1 METQNEK
8 GGSMGSGRSKGSSQ
22 SEGPGKMNTGSSSG
36 SGASG
41 SSGSGASSGSTR
53 SSSSEGPG
61 KMNTGSAAV
70 TGASGTMGQGGTTGS
85 FGSTGTSG
93 RSMGDSTGTSTA
105 TKTRSRQRQSNKGD
119 GMFSDGINKNQVLTA
134 LGVVAGGALLYKGAK
149 ALVGSGKSPSYD
161 KKAIIDIKTSVTV
174 KRPKEEL
181 YSYWRNL
188 ENLPNFMSHIEDVRE
203 LSNKKSEWTAEVPGG
218 LGTIEWEA
226 EIIWEQ
232 KNHSIAWKSL
242 PDSEIENSGEVRFQ
256 DAGNGKSTIVES
268 RISYRPPAGQ
278 AGGLAAKLLNPAF
291 KKVVENDLKEF
302 KRVMEKGGATR
313 RRIDP
318 ASRM

>member
-8 GGSMGSGRSKGSSQ
+8 GGSMGSGSAKGSTNNDGPVKMPPGQSSSQ
-22 SEGPGKMNTGSSSG
+22 GATTASSGTTGRGGVTGSTGSYATMGRNTGSS
-36 SGASG
+36 
-41 SSGSGASSGSTR
+41 T
-53 SSSSEGPG
+53 E
-61 KMNTGSAAV
+61 
-70 TGASGTMGQGGTTGS
+70 
-85 FGSTGTSG
+85 
-93 RSMGDSTGTSTA
+93 TSTA
-105 TKTRSRQRQSNKGD
+105 SRTRSRQRQSNSGE
-119 GMFSDGINKNQVLTA
+119 GMLSDIGVNKNQILTA

-149 ALVGSGKSPSYD
+149 ALAGSGKSASYD
-161 KKAIIDIKTSVTV
+161 KKAIIDINTRVTV

-181 YSYWRNL
+181 YAYWRNL
-188 ENLPNFMSHIEDVRE
+188 ENLPNFMSHIEEVSE
-203 LSNKKSEWTAEVPGG
+203 LSDKKSEWTAEVPGG

-242 PDSEIENSGEVRFQ
+242 PNSEIENSGEVRFQ

-302 KRVMEKGGATR
+302 KKVMEKGGGTR
-313 RRIDP
+313 H
-318 ASRM
+318 S

>member
-1 METQNEK
+1 ML
-8 GGSMGSGRSKGSSQ
+8 
-22 SEGPGKMNTGSSSG
+22 
-36 SGASG
+36 
-41 SSGSGASSGSTR
+41 
-53 SSSSEGPG
+53 
-61 KMNTGSAAV
+61 
-70 TGASGTMGQGGTTGS
+70 
-85 FGSTGTSG
+85 
-93 RSMGDSTGTSTA
+93 
-105 TKTRSRQRQSNKGD
+105 
-119 GMFSDGINKNQVLTA
+119 SDLGVNKNQVLTA

-149 ALVGSGKSPSYD
+149 ALTGSGKSAALD
-161 KKAIIDIKTSVTV
+161 KKAIINISTSTTV

-181 YSYWRNL
+181 YAYWRNL
-188 ENLPNFMSHIEDVRE
+188 ENLPNFMSHIEEVRE
-203 LSNKKSEWTAEVPGG
+203 VSDKRSEWTAEVPGG

-268 RISYRPPAGQ
+268 RISYRPPAGK

-302 KRVMEKGGATR
+302 KKVMESGGATKSSAR
-313 RRIDP
+313 R
-318 ASRM
+318 M

>member
-8 GGSMGSGRSKGSSQ
+8 GGSTGSGRAKGSSNN
-22 SEGPGKMNTGSSSG
+22 EGPGKMNKGSGTATRASGNSGRSANTGSTGATDSG
-36 SGASG
+36 SGRA
-41 SSGSGASSGSTR
+41 
-53 SSSSEGPG
+53 
-61 KMNTGSAAV
+61 
-70 TGASGTMGQGGTTGS
+70 GQ
-85 FGSTGTSG
+85 
-93 RSMGDSTGTSTA
+93 STGTSTA
-105 TKTRSRQRQSNKGD
+105 SKSNQRRENSGREAS
-119 GMFSDGINKNQVLTA
+119 MSSDLGVNKNQVLTA
-134 LGVVAGGALLYKGAK
+134 LGVVAGGALLYKGVRS
-149 ALVGSGKSPSYD
+149 LTGSGKGSAYD
-161 KKAIIDIKTSVTV
+161 KKAIVDINTTLKV

-181 YSYWRNL
+181 YAYWRNL

-256 DAGNGKSTIVES
+256 DAGNGKSTVVEA

-291 KKVVENDLKEF
+291 KKVIENDLKEF
-302 KRVMEKGGATR
+302 KKVMEDGGAR
-313 RRIDP
+313 RSNAYD
-318 ASRM
+318 RM

>member
-1 METQNEK
+1 METRNEK
-8 GGSMGSGRSKGSSQ
+8 GGSTGSGNAKGSSN
-22 SEGPGKMNTGSSSG
+22 SEGPGKMNTGTG
-36 SGASG
+36 SASG
-41 SSGSGASSGSTR
+41 TGNAGAARGISGIEEPGSTTR
-53 SSSSEGPG
+53 SSG
-61 KMNTGSAAV
+61 T
-70 TGASGTMGQGGTTGS
+70 TTTSGTGRNKVS
-85 FGSTGTSG
+85 NKGTSG
-93 RSMGDSTGTSTA
+93 TGRPKKSTSE
-105 TKTRSRQRQSNKGD
+105 D
-119 GMFSDGINKNQVLTA
+119 GKDMLSDLGVNKNQVLTA

-149 ALVGSGKSPSYD
+149 ALAGSGKSAAPD
-161 KKAIIDIKTSVTV
+161 KKAIINISTSTTV

-181 YSYWRNL
+181 YAYWRNL

-203 LSNKKSEWTAEVPGG
+203 VSDKRSQWTAEVPGG
-218 LGTIEWEA
+218 LGTIEWDA

-291 KKVVENDLKEF
+291 KKVVESDLKEF
-302 KRVMEKGGATR
+302 KKVMEKEGATKR
-313 RRIDP
+313 
-318 ASRM
+318 ASKRA

>member
-8 GGSMGSGRSKGSSQ
+8 GGSMGSGKAKGSS
-22 SEGPGKMNTGSSSG
+22 NY
-36 SGASG
+36 
-41 SSGSGASSGSTR
+41 
-53 SSSSEGPG
+53 EGPG

-70 TGASGTMGQGGTTGS
+70 TGASGTTGQGGNTGSFGSPGTSGTTGQGSKAGS
-85 FGSTGTSG
+85 FGSTGSSG
-93 RSMGDSTGTSTA
+93 KNTGDSSGTSTA
-105 TKTRSRQRQSNKGD
+105 TRTKSSQSQSNKGD
-119 GMFSDGINKNQVLTA
+119 GMFSEGINKNQVLTA

-149 ALVGSGKSPSYD
+149 ALAGSGKSTSHD

-181 YSYWRNL
+181 YAYWRNL

-218 LGTIEWEA
+218 LGTVEWEA

-278 AGGLAAKLLNPAF
+278 VGGLAAKLLNPAF

-302 KRVMEKGGATR
+302 KKVMEKGGASKR
-313 RRIDP
+313 S
-318 ASRM
+318 SRM

>member
-1 METQNEK
+1 METQDEK
-8 GGSMGSGRSKGSSQ
+8 GGSMGSGRAK
-22 SEGPGKMNTGSSSG
+22 GSSSG
-36 SGASG
+36 DGQ
-41 SSGSGASSGSTR
+41 
-53 SSSSEGPG
+53 G
-61 KMNTGSAAV
+61 KRNTVTGAV
-70 TGASGTMGQGGTTGS
+70 TGASGTAGRENASGS
-85 FGSTGTSG
+85 FGSTGTTG
-93 RSMGDSTGTSTA
+93 GNQGDNTGTSTA
-105 TKTRSRQRQSNKGD
+105 TRSRTRQRLSTREDGKLPDIGVNK
-119 GMFSDGINKNQVLTA
+119 SQVLTA

-149 ALVGSGKSPSYD
+149 ALTGSGKSASLD
-161 KKAIIDIKTSVTV
+161 KKAIIDINTRLTV

-181 YSYWRNL
+181 YAYWRNL
-188 ENLPNFMSHIEDVRE
+188 ENLPNFMSHIEEVRE

-232 KNHSIAWKSL
+232 KNHSIAWRSL

-278 AGGLAAKLLNPAF
+278 AGGLAANLLNPAF

-302 KRVMEKGGATR
+302 KKVMEKGGGATR
-313 RRIDP
+313 SSRI
-318 ASRM
+318 

>member
-1 METQNEK
+1 METRNDK
-8 GGSMGSGRSKGSSQ
+8 GGSTGSGNAKGSSNND
-22 SEGPGKMNTGSSSG
+22 EPGKMPAGQTPSTGSTTRNTGTSG
-36 SGASG
+36 TGSTGAARGTSGMGDSENFKG
-41 SSGSGASSGSTR
+41 SSGTAS
-53 SSSSEGPG
+53 
-61 KMNTGSAAV
+61 
-70 TGASGTMGQGGTTGS
+70 TGATGRNKA
-85 FGSTGTSG
+85 STGTS
-93 RSMGDSTGTSTA
+93 RS
-105 TKTRSRQRQSNKGD
+105 KKSNSED
-119 GMFSDGINKNQVLTA
+119 GKDMLSDLGVNKNQVLTA

-149 ALVGSGKSPSYD
+149 ALAGSGKSAAPD
-161 KKAIIDIKTSVTV
+161 KKAIINISTSTTV

-181 YSYWRNL
+181 YAYWRNL

-203 LSNKKSEWTAEVPGG
+203 VSDKRSQWTAEVPGG
-218 LGTIEWEA
+218 LGTIEWDA

-291 KKVVENDLKEF
+291 KKVVESDLKEF
-302 KRVMEKGGATR
+302 KKVMEKEGATKR
-313 RRIDP
+313 
-318 ASRM
+318 ASKRA